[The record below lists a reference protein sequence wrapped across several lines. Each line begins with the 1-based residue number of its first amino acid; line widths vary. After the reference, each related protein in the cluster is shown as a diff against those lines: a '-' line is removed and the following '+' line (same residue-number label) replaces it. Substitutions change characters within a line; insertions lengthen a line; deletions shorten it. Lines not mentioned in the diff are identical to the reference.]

1 MSSEDETDKHTVPG
15 YPYGFRVWPPAWPA
29 YAAPYGYPSAYPVAQ
44 LVEAELNMLESYRER
59 LEAERDAIS
68 EEIEGIEA
76 RIKEL
81 NDLIEAGEPTS
92 AARYALTPFWGPAFY
107 GPAAP
112 RQERQ
117 SLERRAEALERQIE
131 DMRKRLEELQGGG

>member
-15 YPYGFRVWPPAWPA
+15 YPYGYRVWPPAWPA

-44 LVEAELNMLESYRER
+44 TVEAELNMLESYRER

-68 EEIEGIEA
+68 EEIEEIEA

-81 NDLIEAGEPTS
+81 NDLIEAGEPHQRRGTLS
-92 AARYALTPFWGPAFY
+92 RLSGARPSMGQPHR
-107 GPAAP
+107 G
-112 RQERQ
+112 
-117 SLERRAEALERQIE
+117 RRGSRWS
-131 DMRKRLEELQGGG
+131 GGRRRWSGR